1 MNNLEETIKLTV
13 ESLGASLYDIVTVN
27 EHGRTIYRVLVTKE
41 GGISLDKCAEISR
54 MISPIL
60 DVDEPLSGDYIL
72 EVSSPGIERKL
83 RTLDHFKASI
93 GENVKVKDI
102 ANEVFKGELL
112 SVSDDSITLKTEF
125 GEEIVSYDSIISGST
140 YFEW

>member
-1 MNNLEETIKLTV
+1 MNLEKSIKLAV
-13 ESLGASLYDIVTVN
+13 ESLGAKLYDITTLREHDKNIFRVSVTA
-27 EHGRTIYRVLVTKE
+27 E

-60 DVDEPLSGDYIL
+60 DVEEPMSGEYIL

-83 RTLDHFKASI
+83 KKKEHFIASV
-93 GENVKVKDI
+93 GEKIKVKDFST
-102 ANEVFKGELL
+102 EVYKGELTFA
-112 SVSDDSITLKTEF
+112 DDEKIVIKTEF
-125 GEEIVSYDSIISGST
+125 GDEELNYDSILAAST

>member
-1 MNNLEETIKLTV
+1 MNLEESIKLAV
-13 ESLGASLYDIVTVN
+13 ESLGARVYDISTLKEHDKNIFRVSVTA
-27 EHGRTIYRVLVTKE
+27 E

-60 DVDEPLSGDYIL
+60 DVEEPMNGEYVL

-83 RTLDHFKASI
+83 KKKEHFICSV
-93 GENVKVKDI
+93 GEKVKVKDFSTD
-102 ANEVFKGELL
+102 VFKG
-112 SVSDDSITLKTEF
+112 TLIAADEDKIVIQTEF
-125 GEEIVSYDSIISGST
+125 GEEELTYDNILSAAT

>member
-1 MNNLEETIKLTV
+1 MNLEESIKLSV
-13 ESLGASLYDIVTVN
+13 ESLGAKLYDITTTK
-27 EHGRTIYRVLVTKE
+27 EHDRNIFRVLVTAD

-60 DVDEPLSGDYIL
+60 DVDEPMSGEYIL

-83 RTLDHFKASI
+83 RKKEHFIASI
-93 GENVKVKDI
+93 GEKVKIKDF
-102 ANEVFKGELL
+102 ATETYKGELIFADNDKI
-112 SVSDDSITLKTEF
+112 VVKTEF
-125 GEEIVSYDSIISGST
+125 GDEELTYDSILAAAT

>member
-1 MNNLEETIKLTV
+1 MSLEESIKLAV
-13 ESLGASLYDIVTVN
+13 ESLDAQLYDIVSVR
-27 EHGRTIYRVLVTKE
+27 EHDKNIYRVFVTAK

-60 DVDEPLSGDYIL
+60 DVEEPMSGEYNL

-83 RTLDHFKASI
+83 KNKNHFIASI
-93 GENVKVKDI
+93 GEKIKVKDFST
-102 ANEVFKGELL
+102 ETYKGELIL
-112 SVSDDSITLKTEF
+112 ADEEKIIIKTEF
-125 GEEIVSYDSIISGST
+125 GQEELSYDNILSAST